1 MNVNTN
7 LGYQVLSDSFH
18 EVFGPHITYDDD
30 QWKEVLKAMYLC
42 DDWLSKW
49 IDIGKKSELSPNP
62 DCEHQKQRTE
72 YVRNLLKQY
81 NLGKFSQKATDLGL
95 LYCFYTYPHG
105 IKPQDASNQKRL
117 GVFSSAHT
125 YLVLATASIWLL
137 DMLFDDV
144 RELYAD
150 GESILGIVDQ
160 VLDHFD
166 GIEDKNVHEIRTPPD
181 VSHITENKQI
191 QKLFH
196 EFCILFGL
204 CYREGYKSLTSETL
218 KIVFDEYRRQIVYFH
233 NEIENYTRSNDLP
246 VLGEY
251 MDARVLSSGFQWVIV
266 NHMHILGQERGIG
279 DHSRITE
286 FLESEM
292 RKSSVRSAAE
302 YCCLINDVFSILS
315 DSEHLVDNPVV
326 FLGKQEYP
334 DKSKEEQLSAGI
346 DMSIDIA
353 RDSFSKL
360 INLLQYILT
369 SSELDKKIYGLY
381 IEVLFFVCFS
391 STTFHILS
399 PRYNLE
405 LCKKYLV
412 KE

>member
-1 MNVNTN
+1 MDANIN
-7 LGYQVLSDSFH
+7 LGYQVLSNRFH
-18 EVFGPHITYDDD
+18 EVFGPQITYEDD

-42 DDWLSKW
+42 DDWLSNW
-49 IDIGKKSELSPNP
+49 IDIGKKSELSPKSN
-62 DCEHQKQRTE
+62 CEYQKQRTE
-72 YVRNLLKQY
+72 YVHNLLKQY

-105 IKPQDASNQKRL
+105 IKPQGASNRKRI
-117 GVFSSAHT
+117 GVFSRAHT

-144 RELYAD
+144 RKLYVN
-150 GESILGIVDQ
+150 GKSILEIVDQ
-160 VLDHFD
+160 VLNHFD
-166 GIEDKNVHEIRTPPD
+166 GIKDKNAQEIRTPPE
-181 VSHITENKQI
+181 VSDITENKQI
-191 QKLFH
+191 QKVFY
-196 EFCILFGL
+196 EFCILFDL
-204 CYREGYKSLTSETL
+204 CYIEGYKTLTSETL

-233 NEIENYTRSNDLP
+233 NEIEKYTHSNDSPILE
-246 VLGEY
+246 EY
-251 MDARVLSSGFQWVIV
+251 MNTRVLSSGFQWVIV
-266 NHMHILGQERGIG
+266 NHMHILGQERSID
-279 DHSRITE
+279 DHSRITD
-286 FLESEM
+286 FLRSEM
-292 RKSSVRSAAE
+292 TKSSVRSAAE

-334 DKSKEEQLSAGI
+334 DKSKEEQLSVGI
-346 DMSIDIA
+346 DKSIDIA
-353 RDSFSKL
+353 RASFSKL
-360 INLLQYILT
+360 IKLLENMSI

-405 LCKKYLV
+405 LCKKYFI